1 MPPTPPLVSDVSQCS
16 PDQTLSC
23 RLVFDM
29 TGDEVLADLA
39 STVVSAVIGLAGI
52 FLVAFLARWLAHRAI
67 DRMVAR
73 AATGVL
79 PGGRAGRR
87 TAGGAGAGV
96 AGAGGAGVEG
106 ADPTG
111 AAGAGRTLDGASIAT
126 SRRAQRTRTT
136 GSLLK
141 SVVSAIIGAIVV
153 IMALAELGFAVAPLI
168 ASAGVVGVALGF
180 GAQNLVKDFLTGVF
194 MIFEDQLGVGDV
206 VDVGTVS
213 GTVEAVGLR
222 ITRLRDT
229 DGTVWYVRN
238 GEILRV
244 GNKSQNWARAVID
257 VALPYATDV
266 HELIEV
272 LRATGHELWEDD
284 ELRGVLVEEPEVW
297 GVQELTHDLLTVRMT
312 VKTSPLEQWRVAR
325 VLRERIKVRLDAA
338 GIGGT
343 PLA

>member
-1 MPPTPPLVSDVSQCS
+1 MFSVPLPLVEDVSQCA
-16 PDQTLSC
+16 PEQTMSC
-23 RLVFDM
+23 RLTWQV
-29 TGDEVLADLA
+29 TENEVVADV
-39 STVVSAVIGLAGI
+39 TSAVVGGILALGGI
-52 FLVAFLARWLAHRAI
+52 FLIAWVARWLAHRAI
-67 DRMVAR
+67 DRMVTR
-73 AATGVL
+73 AASGVL
-79 PGGRAGRR
+79 PTGLGRLSKGDR
-87 TAGGAGAGV
+87 T
-96 AGAGGAGVEG
+96 
-106 ADPTG
+106 TG
-111 AAGAGRTLDGASIAT
+111 ASESSPIAT

-141 SVVSAIIGAIVV
+141 SIVSAIIGTIVV
-153 IMALAELGFAVAPLI
+153 IMSLSELGFDVAPLI

-244 GNKSQNWARAVID
+244 GNKSQNWARAIID

-266 HELIEV
+266 HQLTEV
-272 LRATGHELWEDD
+272 LRATGHDLWEDD
-284 ELRGVLVEEPEVW
+284 DFRGVLIEEPEVW

-312 VKTSPLEQWRVAR
+312 VKTAPLEQWRVSR

-338 GIGGT
+338 GITGT
-343 PLA
+343 PLP

>member
-1 MPPTPPLVSDVSQCS
+1 MFSTTLPLLSEATECE
-16 PDQTLSC
+16 PEQTLAC
-23 RLVFDM
+23 RVAFDV
-29 TGDEVLADLA
+29 TGNEVVADLA
-39 STVVSAVIGLAGI
+39 STVISAVIGLAGI
-52 FLVAFLARWLAHRAI
+52 VLFAWLARWLAHRAI
-67 DRMVAR
+67 DRMVSR

-79 PGGRAGRR
+79 PSGLGRLSKGDR
-87 TAGGAGAGV
+87 TQ
-96 AGAGGAGVEG
+96 
-106 ADPTG
+106 
-111 AAGAGRTLDGASIAT
+111 GASEGSAVAT

-141 SVVSAIIGAIVV
+141 SIVSAVIGTIVI
-153 IMALAELGFAVAPLI
+153 IMALAELGFNVAPLI

-180 GAQNLVKDFLTGVF
+180 GAQNLVRDFLSGIF

-266 HELIEV
+266 HRMIDV
-272 LRATGHELWEDD
+272 LRQAGHDLWDD
-284 ELRGVLVEEPEVW
+284 DDFRGVLIEEPEVW

-312 VKTSPLEQWRVAR
+312 VKTAPMEQWRVAR

-338 GIGGT
+338 GLSGT

>member
-1 MPPTPPLVSDVSQCS
+1 MTSTPILGVMLSATTPLIADVTECA
-16 PDQTLSC
+16 PDQTLAC
-23 RLVFDM
+23 RVIFQM
-29 TGDEVLADLA
+29 TGNEVVSDLA
-39 STVVSAVIGLAGI
+39 STVLSALIALVGI
-52 FLVAFLARWLAHRAI
+52 FLVAGIARWVAHRAI
-67 DRMVAR
+67 DRMVSR

-79 PGGRAGRR
+79 PSGMGRLSRGDR
-87 TAGGAGAGV
+87 TAGTS
-96 AGAGGAGVEG
+96 
-106 ADPTG
+106 ADNPV
-111 AAGAGRTLDGASIAT
+111 AT

-141 SVVSAIIGAIVV
+141 SIVSAIIGAIVV
-153 IMALAELGFAVAPLI
+153 IMALSELGFNVAPLI

-180 GAQNLVKDFLTGVF
+180 GAQNLVKDFLTGIF
-194 MIFEDQLGVGDV
+194 MIFEDQIGVGDV

-238 GEILRV
+238 GEIVRV
-244 GNKSQNWARAVID
+244 GNKSQNWARAIVD

-266 HELIEV
+266 RRFIEV
-272 LRATGHELWEDD
+272 LTDAGHELWEDD
-284 ELRGVLVEEPEVW
+284 DYRHVLIEEPEVW

-312 VKTSPLEQWRVAR
+312 VKTAPLEQWRVAR
-325 VLRERIKVRLDAA
+325 VLRERIKLRLDAA
-338 GIGGT
+338 GLDGS